1 MNRDLSSKCRL
12 VSFLSLVW
20 VTGNVAA
27 DALASPPP
35 RGATLGLSAA
45 QAAEIARET
54 TGGQVLAVRTLVV
67 EEPRTYAV
75 RLLVN
80 PGHVRTVVVDSDSG
94 TLR

>member
-1 MNRDLSSKCRL
+1 MNRDLRSKCRL

-27 DALASPPP
+27 DALPPP
-35 RGATLGLSAA
+35 RGAALGLSAA

-67 EEPRTYAV
+67 QEPRTYAV
-75 RLLVN
+75 RVLVN